1 VASVYGLASMGSGFG
16 GMIFALV
23 TGWLVDRYSY
33 VPVFWLFGLIPL
45 ICVSIL
51 WVFMG
56 RLEPDPNSLKE
67 STTVLV

>member
-1 VASVYGLASMGSGFG
+1 MV
-16 GMIFALV
+16 FALL

-45 ICVSIL
+45 IGVAIL

-56 RLEPDPNSLKE
+56 SLDPKSQILKE
-67 STTVLV
+67 ATVNPL